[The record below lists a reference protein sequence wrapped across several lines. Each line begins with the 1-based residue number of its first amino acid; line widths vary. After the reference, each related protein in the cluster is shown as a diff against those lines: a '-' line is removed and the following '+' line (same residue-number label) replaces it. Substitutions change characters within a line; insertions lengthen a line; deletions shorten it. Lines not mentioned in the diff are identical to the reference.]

1 MLWPGLVRDFAQT
14 SGTTA
19 GDKYIPVSRE
29 MLRSKYWAALD
40 IFANLSRLGVSIPGL
55 MSGKCLFL
63 GGSTDLS
70 TNEHGIRTG
79 DLSAL
84 VGLGL
89 LALVFLPHLV
99 QDDGRV
105 VRWWMRDVK
114 RTEPSAQPGV
124 TVVVDQTLHIVV
136 LFLLAVLI
144 AVIT

>member
-1 MLWPGLVRDFAQT
+1 MLWVEVLVVFIVCHLVGDFMLQTDWQARHKHGGLGRD
-14 SGTTA
+14 
-19 GDKYIPVSRE
+19 PVSRRALLSHVAVYTLVFVPAVAWI
-29 MLRSKYWAALD
+29 MLTA
-40 IFANLSRLGVSIPGL
+40 
-55 MSGKCLFL
+55 
-63 GGSTDLS
+63 
-70 TNEHGIRTG
+70 

-89 LALVFLPHLV
+89 LALVFLPHVV

-105 VRWWMRDVK
+105 VTWWMRDVK

-124 TVVVDQTLHIVV
+124 TIVVDQTMHIVM

>member
-1 MLWPGLVRDFAQT
+1 MLWVEVLVVFIVCHLVGDFLLQTDWQARHKHGGLGHDPVARRALL
-14 SGTTA
+14 SHVTA
-19 GDKYIPVSRE
+19 YTLVFVPAITWVV
-29 MLRSKYWAALD
+29 L
-40 IFANLSRLGVSIPGL
+40 
-55 MSGKCLFL
+55 
-63 GGSTDLS
+63 
-70 TNEHGIRTG
+70 TG

-105 VRWWMRDVK
+105 VTWWMRDVK

-124 TVVVDQTLHIVV
+124 TIVVDQTLHIVM

-144 AVIT
+144 ALLT